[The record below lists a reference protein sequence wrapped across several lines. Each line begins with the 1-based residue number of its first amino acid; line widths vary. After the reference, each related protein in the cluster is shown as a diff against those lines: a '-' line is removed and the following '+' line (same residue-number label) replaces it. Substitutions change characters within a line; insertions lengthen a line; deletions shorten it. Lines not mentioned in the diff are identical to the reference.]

1 MAGVIETGMIFLGKS
16 VMLKG
21 ITETTTS
28 IYNILQS
35 SMISSHPDVQTT
47 FDNLDLNARL
57 EVIQSIVSNIH
68 SEKIPIKIALKNLH
82 NILKVTKVEID
93 TLQIQMKEH
102 EEKYFSSWR
111 NPEYLPLLDNLE
123 KHSFLIDK
131 RLEMLLDVV
140 KINNSFT
147 VINEKNEDLNK
158 N

>member
-1 MAGVIETGMIFLGKS
+1 MAGVIETGMLFLGKS

-35 SMISSHPDVQTT
+35 SMISSHPDVQST

-68 SEKIPIKIALKNLH
+68 SDKTPIKIALKNLH
-82 NILKVTKVEID
+82 DILKLTKVEID
-93 TLQIQMKEH
+93 TLQVKMKEH

-111 NPEYLPLLDNLE
+111 NPDYFPLLDNLQ
-123 KHSFLIDK
+123 KHSSLIDK

-147 VINEKNEDLNK
+147 VIREKN
-158 N
+158 

>member
-1 MAGVIETGMIFLGKS
+1 MAGVIETCMIYLGKS
-16 VMLKG
+16 VMIKG

-57 EVIQSIVSNIH
+57 EVIQAIVTNIH
-68 SEKIPIKIALKNLH
+68 SDKTPIKIALKNLH
-82 NILKVTKVEID
+82 DILKVTKVEID
-93 TLQIQMKEH
+93 TLQVKMKEH

-111 NPEYLPLLDNLE
+111 NPDYFPLLDNLE

-131 RLEMLLDVV
+131 RLEMLIDVV

-147 VINEKNEDLNK
+147 VIHEKK
-158 N
+158 